1 LKKNKVI
8 KPWIFKF
15 KAFFV
20 CFIFL
25 FIALS
30 IKAQNILEK
39 TIQADGIDTV
49 LINGN
54 QIFTILVLTTS
65 TEFITI
71 KSTLDGEYQN
81 QFQIISKQENN
92 ELKLSLEQ
100 VQFTTIVDDKRN
112 AHKVIAATL
121 TLEIPEHLNINV
133 ISDIGSVDLT
143 GNFNAL
149 SIELL
154 QGYCEVR
161 GSANLAVINTIDG
174 DISVTTNNAIINANS
189 SHGNVILDEITE
201 SNSIWNLESINGN
214 IKVVKQE

>member
-1 LKKNKVI
+1 M
-8 KPWIFKF
+8 
-15 KAFFV
+15 

-143 GNFNAL
+143 GNFDAL
-149 SIELL
+149 SVELL

>member
-1 LKKNKVI
+1 
-8 KPWIFKF
+8 
-15 KAFFV
+15 V

-143 GNFNAL
+143 GNFDAL
-149 SIELL
+149 SVELL

>member
-1 LKKNKVI
+1 
-8 KPWIFKF
+8 
-15 KAFFV
+15 V

>member
-1 LKKNKVI
+1 MKKNKVI